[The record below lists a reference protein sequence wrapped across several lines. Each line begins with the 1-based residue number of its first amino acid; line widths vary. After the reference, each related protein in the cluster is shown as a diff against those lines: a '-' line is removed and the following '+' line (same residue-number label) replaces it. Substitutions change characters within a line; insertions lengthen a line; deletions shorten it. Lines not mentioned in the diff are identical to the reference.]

1 MNAIAIAKRRARRRR
16 GQAGAAMFIV
26 AMTLVVLASVGVYAL
41 TAAATEVKTSGNERQ
56 SSQTHYL
63 AEYGIIGAAHEMV
76 GTKAQFYLGLML
88 GGSDDTCPLS
98 LPGVPSTANIMTR
111 ACRRLGVSEMGSWG
125 GSALTSYTGT
135 TPLLSTVPPGS
146 FGPIQ
151 MNGGFFVELTE
162 PTQANPPARYA
173 LDLHLCFIQFTAT
186 SSGQT
191 QPLFP
196 NATDPD
202 TPMYGGE
209 GIEVQRAR
217 IVAGPVQCPR

>member
-1 MNAIAIAKRRARRRR
+1 MNVLAIAKGRARRRR

-41 TAAATEVKTSGNERQ
+41 TAAATEVRTSGNERQ
-56 SSQTHYL
+56 SSQTHYM
-63 AEYGIIGAAHEMV
+63 ASYGIIGVAHEIIAS
-76 GTKAQFYLGLML
+76 KAQYYLGLMQVQP
-88 GGSDDTCPLS
+88 DTCPLS
-98 LPGVPSTANIMTR
+98 LPGVSSTAAIQTR
-111 ACRRLGVSEMGSWG
+111 ACRRLGVSELGTWGS
-125 GSALTSYTGT
+125 SAITSYTGSA
-135 TPLLSTVPPGS
+135 PLSTTVAPGS
-146 FGPIQ
+146 FGPVQ

-162 PTQANPPARYA
+162 PTQANPPGRYA
-173 LDLHLCFIQFTAT
+173 LDLHFCFIQFTAT
-186 SSGQT
+186 SSGLT

-209 GIEVQRAR
+209 GVEVQRAR